1 MVTSINNPQT
11 MGLGFRD
18 ANSVPRYNT
27 PTGTTTPTQ
36 NAAANLGYERGNSS
50 PLGLLPGY
58 NLIKGPLGLGKND
71 TFGNEGT
78 ADSQGNVFAPNSSG
92 INRAY
97 DPITGRVVPGVAA
110 NLGSGIKTWSDSYG
124 KLRGHGDGPIESALG
139 SYDGSV
145 YKQMDDNPGMTISEG
160 RAARLRGDGSPINSV
175 AGRISNNTNYMA
187 DSFNES
193 GDATM
198 NNKPV
203 SPYDIGFDGSRST
216 TVRSTSGN
224 WGSGSG
230 DIVGLSGNQLGV
242 LSPQYRDNQGKL
254 QSTGSKNGDRV
265 NLQSPTGTLYSITS
279 SITGKPINS
288 RVMSD
293 ELRRE
298 LDHRAGKVDPNMTDA
313 NLPSIKETASMG
325 GTGAGRYDTP
335 DNNEND
341 NNNGSNGYQM
351 KPTSNGFS
359 SVAVKDASTGKTAS
373 FGPGSEGY
381 KDAYEDDDEG
391 GGGDDG
397 SSGGK

>member
-1 MVTSINNPQT
+1 MVTSINNPQV

-18 ANSVPRYNT
+18 ANSVPQYNT
-27 PTGTTTPTQ
+27 PTGQTTPTQ

-97 DPITGRVVPGVAA
+97 DPITGRVVPGVAGSF
-110 NLGSGIKTWSDSYG
+110 GSGVSTIKDSYG
-124 KLRGHGDGPIESALG
+124 KLRGHGEGVISSALG
-139 SYDGSV
+139 SYDNSI
-145 YKQMDDNPGMTISEG
+145 YRQMDENPGISKTEA
-160 RAARLRGDGSPINSV
+160 RTARLRGDGSPINSV

-216 TVRSTSGN
+216 TVNSTTGN
-224 WGSGSG
+224 WGSGAG

-254 QSTGSKNGDRV
+254 QSTGSNDGDRV
-265 NLQSPTGTLYSITS
+265 NLQSPTGTVVSITDS
-279 SITGKPINS
+279 VTGESINATT
-288 RVMSD
+288 MSPQLRA
-293 ELRRE
+293 ELERRE
-298 LDHRAGKVDPNMTDA
+298 GNKDRQRKDVNKAYDMTRA
-313 NLPSIKETASMG
+313 E
-325 GTGAGRYDTP
+325 
-335 DNNEND
+335 E
-341 NNNGSNGYQM
+341 
-351 KPTSNGFS
+351 
-359 SVAVKDASTGKTAS
+359 
-373 FGPGSEGY
+373 EG
-381 KDAYEDDDEG
+381 DL
-391 GGGDDG
+391 DDG
-397 SSGGK
+397 SGGK

>member
-1 MVTSINNPQT
+1 MVTSINNPEV

-18 ANSVPRYNT
+18 ASSVPQYNT
-27 PTGTTTPTQ
+27 PTGQTTPRQ
-36 NAAANLGYERGNSS
+36 NAAANLGYEQGKSS
-50 PLGLLPGY
+50 PLGLIPGMSM
-58 NLIKGPLGLGKND
+58 LKGPLGIGKND
-71 TFGNEGT
+71 TFGNTNT

-124 KLRGHGDGPIESALG
+124 KLRGHGGGPIDSALG

-160 RAARLRGDGSPINSV
+160 RAARLRGEGSPINSV
-175 AGRISNNTNYMA
+175 AGRIGTNTNSMA
-187 DSFNES
+187 DNFNET

-198 NNKPV
+198 GNKPV
-203 SPYDIGFDGSRST
+203 SAYDIGFDGSRST
-216 TVRSTSGN
+216 TVNSTTGN
-224 WGSGSG
+224 WGSGAG

-242 LSPQYRDNQGKL
+242 LSPQYRDNKGKL
-254 QSTGSKNGDRV
+254 QSTGSNNGDRV
-265 NLQSPTGTLYSITS
+265 NLQSPTGTLVSITS
-279 SITGKPINS
+279 SITGKPINAT
-288 RVMSD
+288 VMSA

-335 DNNEND
+335 DNDND
-341 NNNGSNGYQM
+341 NNSSSSGYKMQ
-351 KPTSNGFS
+351 PTSNGFS
-359 SVAVKDASTGKTAS
+359 SVMVKDASTGATTS

-381 KDAYEDDDEG
+381 KAAYEDDDEG
-391 GGGDDG
+391 GGGNDG
-397 SSGGK
+397 SGGK